1 MAGDVTPFLSVSD
14 FQGLFPRALKTS
26 ETLLAGLLLDS
37 AAAMIRK
44 AIEDAGKDPL
54 AADDANAK
62 LVSFMLVAEALAVP
76 ADLSGHSQ
84 YLRQTDDR
92 ISSGTLLAGGP
103 LLDFTD
109 HHRRLLG
116 LSGTVLP
123 EYFFDGYPEPD
134 PGLRYVNSPAGPQLV
149 GEVVIGEAP

>member
-1 MAGDVTPFLSVSD
+1 MAGVVSPFLALSD
-14 FQGLFPRALKTS
+14 FQGMFPRTLKAS
-26 ETLLAGLLLDS
+26 ETALAELLLDS
-37 AAAMIRK
+37 AAATIRK

-54 AADDANAK
+54 AADDPNAK
-62 LVSFMLVAEALAVP
+62 LVSFLLVSEALAVP

-84 YLRQTDDR
+84 YLRQSDDR

-116 LSGTVLP
+116 LTGTVLP
-123 EYFFDGYPEPD
+123 EYYFDGYPEPT
-134 PGLRYVNSPAGPQLV
+134 PGVRYVNSPAGPQFV